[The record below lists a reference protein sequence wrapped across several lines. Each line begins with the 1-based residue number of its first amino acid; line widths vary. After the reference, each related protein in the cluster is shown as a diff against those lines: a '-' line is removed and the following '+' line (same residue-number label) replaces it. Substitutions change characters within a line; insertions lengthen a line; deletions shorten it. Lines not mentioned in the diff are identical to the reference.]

1 MGRELAVGFRA
12 RRFGVVVLVLALALA
27 MVAPGSA
34 TPGGYDLVEGTASDT
49 HLDGYPAQ
57 VVYETPINA
66 DTCQLMTFSRPSRR
80 MVRIYLLEDAALAAS
95 GLGIGQYI
103 HDTVDV
109 DNHDYGLLWIGSQ
122 IDHDGNTSPSGPF
135 SNWKPRGFS
144 GSDVFNGNNN
154 ALIKFGVNA
163 DTGNFSWW
171 EWQNGADTWRDGSPV
186 PDGYSPYVSW
196 KVSNDSSQAIP
207 TVSFEDPGCTDTDG
221 DSIFDFDETAG
232 CEATA
237 DCDDD
242 GVTDD
247 EEPAGCVTNPD
258 CDGDGVADGLEPEGC
273 IEDATCTTT
282 TTTTTTAAPTTTT
295 TMAAPTTTTIAMEA
309 PEQTPTTTTT
319 TTTTIPVTTTTVS
332 TEVLGEVEVA
342 DPAEPAL
349 NSPSLAG

>member
-1 MGRELAVGFRA
+1 MKFRKRWLRA
-12 RRFGVVVLVLALALA
+12 AVLALAVALA

-80 MVRIYLLEDAALAAS
+80 MVRIYLVEDAALTSS

-103 HDTVDV
+103 HDTVGV

-258 CDGDGVADGLEPEGC
+258 CDGDGVTDGLEPDGC

-282 TTTTTTAAPTTTT
+282 TTTTTAA
-295 TMAAPTTTTIAMEA
+295 
-309 PEQTPTTTTT
+309 PTTTTT
-319 TTTTIPVTTTTVS
+319 TTTAAPTTTTIVVEAPEQTPPTTTSTTTTTTVVLAPPDTTPPS
-332 TEVLGEVEVA
+332 TDFEEPVVSP
-342 DPAEPAL
+342 PAEPAL
-349 NSPSLAG
+349 NSPLLAG